1 MTAND
6 PNIATASMHAEAAGS
21 SITYLVQVTL
31 NARRLYDWTRM
42 AGIAGDQDYA
52 IHGALRAAFGD
63 LSPQPWCTRPGPS
76 LTVLGYSDA
85 DADALRRSADLY
97 AEPGL
102 SEAIVD
108 LKTKPMPRLPSG
120 TIVGFQVRV
129 RPIAR
134 RRNPLT
140 GGAFEQDVAIGAD
153 PEDRADA
160 YRNWLGKQF
169 LGCAE
174 VIRAEVEK
182 FQLVRSS
189 RKTDGVV
196 KRAPGWHPEAT
207 LSGVLRVKDAELFA
221 DRLRRGIGRHR
232 AFGYGALLLRPPRGH

>member
-6 PNIATASMHAEAAGS
+6 QDIASRLEPANPLNTHLA
-21 SITYLVQVTL
+21 QVTL
-31 NARRLYDWTRM
+31 NARRLYDWART

-63 LSPQPWCTRPGPS
+63 LGPQPWVTRPGQS
-76 LTVLGYSDA
+76 LIVLGYSDA
-85 DADALRRSADLY
+85 DADALRRAADLY

-108 LKTKPMPRLPSG
+108 LKTKLMPRLPSG
-120 TIVGFQVRV
+120 TVVGFQIRV

-134 RRNPLT
+134 RRDPLT
-140 GGAFEQDVAIGAD
+140 GSAFEQDVAIGANA
-153 PEDRADA
+153 EDRAAA
-160 YRNWLGKQF
+160 YCNWLAKQ
-169 LGCAE
+169 LLDCAE
-174 VIRAEVEK
+174 VVKAEVEK

-196 KRAPGWHPEAT
+196 KRAPGWHPDAT
-207 LSGVLRVKDAELFA
+207 LSGMLRVTDTVLFA

-232 AFGYGALLLRPPRGH
+232 AFGYGALLLRPPRAH